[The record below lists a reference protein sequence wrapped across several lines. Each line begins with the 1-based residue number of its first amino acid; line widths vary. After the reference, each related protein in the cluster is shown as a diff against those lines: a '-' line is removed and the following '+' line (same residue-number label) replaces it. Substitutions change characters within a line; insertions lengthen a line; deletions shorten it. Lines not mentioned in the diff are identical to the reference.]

1 MRERCL
7 QSSRLTRDG
16 IRSLCTARKRS
27 AKQGQLLS
35 CDGIV
40 DEFADG
46 IPNVNKATKL
56 PAEIDDPREALFARA
71 AASAALKEKLEAVS
85 AGKTVCFEHVTA
97 SAQPFLVA
105 LLAKHTRQ
113 PGGRIWVVCDTER
126 SQERFHAEL
135 SNWFGD
141 ALIFPHLEVAAVE
154 GALPDPE
161 TSAERLA
168 VIQRLASKDGALVV
182 LNQHS
187 FAEQVPALGAVQ
199 KSTLE
204 LEPGIRLDREKL
216 IEQLAAAGYESV
228 SQISDR
234 GQFSVRGGVMDLYSW
249 QQALPSRME
258 WFDDEIETIREF
270 ELDQQV
276 SVRAVN
282 RCSVMLNAPENSK
295 HTLSSY
301 RKKSDLLIGVEI
313 NDQDYAIRIG
323 AGTLKAAEGVEEHAA
338 AFYASPLEVDP
349 QALHTPA
356 IHEATQTRVKGQLRS
371 WEEDGVFLGIQCRK
385 NSDRT
390 EIEKLLSDLTLSSQN
405 TIYWGSENVVGFTFP
420 SAKIAV
426 SSGVELLGYNQ
437 TGNSQHTSGSRKRR
451 GLLRQRSQIDF
462 TEFKEGE
469 LIVHLEHG
477 VGRFLGVEAKAAAGA
492 ANSGRGE
499 ESEEMM
505 VLEFAH
511 ASKLF
516 VPLDQAFLVT
526 RYVGLGKRHVT
537 LSELGDGKWASTKKT
552 AEKSIY
558 DYAAKLL
565 KVQAARETH
574 PGIVFSPDNQWQK
587 EFENAFPYRETA
599 DQITAIG
606 DTKDDMESGRAMDRL
621 ICGDVGFGKT
631 EVAIRAAFKAAM
643 SGKQVAM
650 MVPTTVLAQQ
660 HYENFSGRMANYPV
674 TVELL
679 SRYRSHAD
687 QSRVAGGLN
696 DGSVDIVIG
705 THRLISRDVEFKDL
719 GLLIVDEE
727 QRFGVRHKERI
738 KERFP
743 NVDVLTLSATP
754 IPRTLYMALTGA
766 RDLSTLETPPPNR
779 YPVETNICAYDERI
793 IRDAVDRELDRQG
806 QVYFLHN
813 RVEDIERVRSRI
825 KQLCPRA
832 RVDLG
837 HGQMEEG
844 QLEEVM
850 HRFVNGETDVL
861 VATTIIESGLDIP
874 NANTIIIDR
883 ADRFGLADLYQLRG
897 RVGRGQHK
905 AYAYLMLPR
914 DLLTVGEARKRI
926 NAIKQYSNLGAGF
939 KIALRDLEIR
949 GAGNI
954 LGLAQSGHLTAI
966 GFDLYCQL
974 LKQAVGKLKGEKN
987 RQRVEVITHLDFV
1000 ATTEAEYRRYA
1011 QDIEARTPVVT
1022 PVDKEPTEQPLQAD
1036 ERWPAFLPASYIEE
1050 AKLRI
1055 QAYRQIAGVS
1065 RLEELESLRANWR
1078 DRFGRLPEAAK
1089 NLLELTRIKLI
1100 AAGRRVQQIEVRGAK
1115 VMLTRGGDYVLV
1127 AGKFPRLTS
1136 RKPVSKVREI
1146 HALLEAL

>member
-1 MRERCL
+1 M
-7 QSSRLTRDG
+7 
-16 IRSLCTARKRS
+16 
-27 AKQGQLLS
+27 
-35 CDGIV
+35 
-40 DEFADG
+40 
-46 IPNVNKATKL
+46 NKATKQS
-56 PAEIDDPREALFARA
+56 AKTDDPREFLLARA
-71 AASAALKEKLEAVS
+71 ATSSALREKLEAV
-85 AGKTVCFEHVTA
+85 APGRTIYFEHVTT

-105 LLAKHTRQ
+105 LLAKHA
-113 PGGRIWVVCDTER
+113 PSSGKRIWVVCDTER
-126 SQERFHAEL
+126 SQEQFHAEL

-141 ALIFPHLEVAAVE
+141 AMIFPHLEVAAVE

-168 VIQRLASKDGALVV
+168 VVQRLASKDDALIV
-182 LNQHS
+182 LNAHS
-187 FAEQVPALGAVQ
+187 FEEQVPAIGAVQ
-199 KSTLE
+199 KNTLE
-204 LEPGIRLDREKL
+204 LTPGMHLDREKL
-216 IEQLAAAGYESV
+216 IEQLTTAGYENV
-228 SQISDR
+228 PQISER

-249 QQALPSRME
+249 QQALPTRME
-258 WFDDEIETIREF
+258 WFDDEIEMIREF

-276 SVRAVN
+276 SVRTLH
-282 RCSVMLNAPENSK
+282 RCSVLLSAPENSK
-295 HTLSSY
+295 NPLKSY
-301 RKKSDLLIGVEI
+301 RKKSDLVIGVEF
-313 NDQDYAIRIG
+313 DDHTCAVRIS
-323 AGTLKAAEGVEEHAA
+323 AGTLAASDGIEEYAA

-349 QALHTPA
+349 HVINTPA
-356 IHEATQTRVKGQLRS
+356 IHEATQIRVRKQLRS
-371 WEEDGVFLGIQCRK
+371 WKEDDFLIGIQCRK
-385 NSDRT
+385 KADQT
-390 EIEKLLSDLTLSSQN
+390 ETERLLTDLTLNSSAALYWNSGN
-405 TIYWGSENVVGFTFP
+405 TVGFTFP
-420 SAKIAV
+420 AARMAV
-426 SSGVELLGYNQ
+426 SSGVEILGYGQ
-437 TGNSQHTSGSRKRR
+437 TGNVQNAAGSRKKR
-451 GLLRQRSQIDF
+451 GLIRQRTQIDF

-469 LIVHLEHG
+469 LVVHLEHG
-477 VGRFLGVEAKAAAGA
+477 VGRFLGVEAKANAGIA
-492 ANSGRGE
+492 DGGRKSG
-499 ESEEMM
+499 SEEMM

-516 VPLDQAFLVT
+516 VPLDQAFLVS

-574 PGIVFSPDNQWQK
+574 PGIVFSADNQWQK

-599 DQITAIG
+599 DQVTTID
-606 DTKDDMESGRAMDRL
+606 DTKRDMESGRSMDRL

-660 HYENFSGRMANYPV
+660 HYENFSSRMANYPV

-679 SRYRSHAD
+679 SRYRSSAE
-687 QSRVAGGLN
+687 QSQVTGGLK

-705 THRLISRDVEFKDL
+705 THRLISREVEFKDL

-813 RVEDIERVRSRI
+813 RVEDIERVRARI

-850 HRFVNGETDVL
+850 HRFVGGETDVL

-926 NAIKQYSNLGAGF
+926 NAIKQYSSLGAGF

-954 LGLAQSGHLTAI
+954 LGLAQSGHLTAV

-987 RQRVEVITHLDFV
+987 RQRLEVVTHLDFV
-1000 ATTEAEYRRYA
+1000 ATTEMEYWRHAHETEVRA
-1011 QDIEARTPVVT
+1011 PATTPL
-1022 PVDKEPTEQPLQAD
+1022 DKEPVELPLQAN
-1036 ERWPAFLPASYIEE
+1036 EWWPAFLPASYIEE
-1050 AKLRI
+1050 AKMRI

-1065 RLEELESLRANWR
+1065 RVEDLESLQESWR
-1078 DRFGRLPEAAK
+1078 DRFGKLPEAVQ

-1100 AAGRRVQQIEVRGAK
+1100 ASNRRVQQVEVRGAK
-1115 VMLTRGGDYVLV
+1115 VMLTRGGDYVLT

-1136 RKPVSKVREI
+1136 RNPVSKVREI
-1146 HALLEAL
+1146 HALLEGL